1 MDKFFFPWTFLW
13 KLGIKPGTAG
23 SRSKDSNQCAKL
35 PLLTLAKFFHIILT
49 GFLNTNVSP
58 DRKPRMANYGL
69 MDQIAALKWI
79 QENIEQFGGDP
90 NSVTLFG
97 HNTGAACI
105 HFLMRSPVVV
115 SGQLGHSFILFHR
128 EFYTLTLF
136 FGSYSFTIRSFI
148 VKHGFYSLR
157 LHIVGRGNNYS
168 GDVVVG
174 LETQQWNLRSNN

>member
-1 MDKFFFPWTFLW
+1 
-13 KLGIKPGTAG
+13 
-23 SRSKDSNQCAKL
+23 
-35 PLLTLAKFFHIILT
+35 
-49 GFLNTNVSP
+49 
-58 DRKPRMANYGL
+58 MANYGL

-105 HFLMRSPVVV
+105 HFLMQSPVVV
-115 SGQLGHSFILFHR
+115 SGQLGHSFKLFHLD
-128 EFYTLTLF
+128 FYTLTLF

-174 LETQQWNLRSNN
+174 LETQQ

>member
-1 MDKFFFPWTFLW
+1 M
-13 KLGIKPGTAG
+13 LGSNPGQLGPFA
-23 SRSKDSNQCAKL
+23 SVLIIVLSC
-35 PLLTLAKFFHIILT
+35 PLLTLANFFHFLLP

-105 HFLMRSPVVV
+105 HFLMQSPVVV

-148 VKHGFYSLR
+148 VKYGFYTLLR
-157 LHIVGRGNNYS
+157 LHIVGRGNNHS
-168 GDVVVG
+168 GYVVVG
-174 LETQQWNLRSNN
+174 LETQQ